1 MEAMLVNV
9 ALTGK
14 RAGMEPKAI
23 SSKADSYYYHYYSF
37 FSSRNCVQILST
49 DQAKA
54 TLRFSADFT
63 FMKTCS
69 EEKVGEELFFL
80 TLGS

>member
-37 FSSRNCVQILST
+37 FFLEKLRSNIIDRSSLSYP
-49 DQAKA
+49 A
-54 TLRFSADFT
+54 LFS
-63 FMKTCS
+63 
-69 EEKVGEELFFL
+69 
-80 TLGS
+80 

>member
-37 FSSRNCVQILST
+37 FSSSRNCVQILS
-49 DQAKA
+49 
-54 TLRFSADFT
+54 AD
-63 FMKTCS
+63 
-69 EEKVGEELFFL
+69 
-80 TLGS
+80 

>member
-14 RAGMEPKAI
+14 RAGMEPRAI

-49 DQAKA
+49 DRA
-54 TLRFSADFT
+54 
-63 FMKTCS
+63 
-69 EEKVGEELFFL
+69 
-80 TLGS
+80 

>member
-37 FSSRNCVQILST
+37 FFPREIAFKYYRQIEPKLPCAFQLISRL
-49 DQAKA
+49 
-54 TLRFSADFT
+54 
-63 FMKTCS
+63 
-69 EEKVGEELFFL
+69 
-80 TLGS
+80 